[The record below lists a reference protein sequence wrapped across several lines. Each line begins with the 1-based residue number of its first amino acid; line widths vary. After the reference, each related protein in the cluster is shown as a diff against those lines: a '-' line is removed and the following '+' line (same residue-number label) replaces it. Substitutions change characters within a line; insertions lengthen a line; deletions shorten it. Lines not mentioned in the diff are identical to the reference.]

1 MNRATRIIV
10 ATVGVILGISGMNH
24 GFFETLQGNTPT
36 NGLIIQAIG
45 DTQQMWPYGTEEAF
59 TIIPNFL
66 LTGILAIIASIAI
79 IIGSVGLV
87 HKNHG
92 PTVFIL
98 LFVLLFLTG
107 GGMAQIVFFIP
118 TWVASTR
125 INSPLTWWRKALPGK
140 IRRVLAKLWPFSLS
154 AVLICFLIA
163 LEIAIFGFV
172 PRVENPDTALVVS
185 WSFLLA
191 AWILLLFSFVSGFV
205 HDIQHRDSIPN
216 MKVMYQHG

>member
-10 ATVGVILGISGMNH
+10 AVVGIMLGIAGMNH

-36 NGLIIQAIG
+36 SALIIQAIG
-45 DTQQMWPYGTEEAF
+45 DEEQMWFYGTEEAF

-66 LTGILAIIASIAI
+66 LTGILAISVSIVI
-79 IIGSVGLV
+79 MIWSVGFV
-87 HKNHG
+87 HKKYG

-107 GGMAQIVFFIP
+107 GGIGQIVFFIP
-118 TWVASTR
+118 TWLASTR
-125 INSPLTWWRKALPGK
+125 INSPLTWWRKVLPEK
-140 IRRVLAKLWPFSLS
+140 IRRVLAKLWPFSLG

-172 PRVENPDTALVVS
+172 PGIENPETALAIS
-185 WSFLLA
+185 WSLLFA
-191 AWILLLFSFVSGFV
+191 AWILLLFSFVSGFAY
-205 HDIQHRDSIPN
+205 DIQQSTIR
-216 MKVMYQHG
+216 

>member
-10 ATVGVILGISGMNH
+10 AAVGVMLGIAGLDH

-45 DTQQMWPYGTEEAF
+45 DAHQMWQYGTEEAF

-66 LTGILAIIASIAI
+66 LTGILAIIFSIAI
-79 IIGSVGLV
+79 IIWSVAFI
-87 HKNHG
+87 HKKYG

-107 GGMAQIVFFIP
+107 GGIAQVLFFIP
-118 TWVASTR
+118 TWLAARR
-125 INSPLTWWRKALPGK
+125 INSPLTWWRRVLPGN
-140 IRRVLAKLWPFSLS
+140 IGRVLGKIWPFSLTI
-154 AVLICFLIA
+154 VLICFLIG

-172 PRVENPDTALVVS
+172 PGVENVGSALAIN
-185 WSFLLA
+185 WSLLLA
-191 AWILLLFSFVSGFV
+191 AWILLLFSFVSGFAY
-205 HDIQHRDSIPN
+205 DIQPIFRDHSASTA
-216 MKVMYQHG
+216 